1 MSFIT
6 LIWCDQYLSHLL
18 ETSIKKLIVSLNLI
32 SLSVGPKFQGL
43 SIQLSKNGLLINQV
57 IYLEIGKF
65 ILNALLIFS
74 EKKEEEEYHL
84 KIKVLK
90 SKTIKVKK
98 GFVNKNLFSIKMSC
112 AFNRVIL
119 MIEITRLKKP
129 LKSWYHLFLNTFEFR
144 INFLSY
150 SNISIK

>member
-18 ETSIKKLIVSLNLI
+18 ETSIIVSLNLI

-65 ILNALLIFS
+65 ILNALLSFS

-98 GFVNKNLFSIKMSC
+98 VSWIKSLFSIKMSC
-112 AFNRVIL
+112 AFNQIIL
-119 MIEITRLKKP
+119 MIEVTSIYKDIF
-129 LKSWYHLFLNTFEFR
+129 KSWHL
-144 INFLSY
+144 LS
-150 SNISIK
+150 SIY

>member
-1 MSFIT
+1 MRSVSF
-6 LIWCDQYLSHLL
+6 
-18 ETSIKKLIVSLNLI
+18 TSLKKKYPKYFFFSLNLI

-43 SIQLSKNGLLINQV
+43 SIQLSKNSLLINQV

-65 ILNALLIFS
+65 ILNAPLIFS

-98 GFVNKNLFSIKMSC
+98 VS
-112 AFNRVIL
+112 
-119 MIEITRLKKP
+119 
-129 LKSWYHLFLNTFEFR
+129 
-144 INFLSY
+144 
-150 SNISIK
+150 